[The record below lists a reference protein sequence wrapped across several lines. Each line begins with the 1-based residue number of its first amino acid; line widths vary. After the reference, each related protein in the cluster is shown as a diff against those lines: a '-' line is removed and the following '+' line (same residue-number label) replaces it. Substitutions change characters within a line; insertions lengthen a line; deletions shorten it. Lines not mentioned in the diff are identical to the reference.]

1 MQRGAPPLDRFRDRM
16 WAAMEPIFARILA
29 HPFLAGLA
37 DGSLPRESFRHYVV
51 QDALYLVDYARALA
65 LCAAR
70 APDTDGI
77 LLFSKNAASAIE
89 VERALHAEF
98 FGEFGLSMDEVRA
111 TPMAPTNR
119 AYCSYLLA
127 ACYGGSF
134 AEGLGAILPCF
145 WIYREVGRALLER
158 GSPDPL
164 FRRWIDTYGG
174 EEYGGVVEE
183 VLALTNRIGARVG
196 SAERARMAEHF
207 VQTSRYEW
215 MFWDMGYRRETWPV

>member
-1 MQRGAPPLDRFRDRM
+1 VPEGRLSAELWAGIEDIWAAILDHPFMHGLTEGTLDR
-16 WAAMEPIFARILA
+16 A
-29 HPFLAGLA
+29 
-37 DGSLPRESFRHYVV
+37 SFRFYVV

-98 FGEFGLSMDEVRA
+98 FGEFGLSLDEVRA
-111 TPMAPTNR
+111 TPPAPTNR
-119 AYCSYLLA
+119 AYTSYLLA

-174 EEYGGVVEE
+174 EEYGDVVEE
-183 VLALTNRIGARVG
+183 VLRMTDRVG
-196 SAERARMAEHF
+196 EQVGREERARMAEHF

-215 MFWDMGYRRETWPV
+215 MFWDMGYRRESWPV

>member
-1 MQRGAPPLDRFRDRM
+1 MTDRLTDELWASIEGIWDAILEHPFMRELTSGELDRDAFRFY
-16 WAAMEPIFARILA
+16 I
-29 HPFLAGLA
+29 
-37 DGSLPRESFRHYVV
+37 V

-65 LCAAR
+65 LCGAR

-89 VERALHAEF
+89 VERALHDEF
-98 FGEFGLSMDEVRA
+98 FSEFGLSIDEVRS

-119 AYCSYLLA
+119 AYTSYLLS

-134 AEGLGAILPCF
+134 AEGLGAVLPCF
-145 WIYREVGRALLER
+145 WIYREVGRALLAK

-164 FRRWIDTYGG
+164 CQRWIDTYGG
-174 EEYGGVVEE
+174 EEYGEVVEE
-183 VLALTNRIGARVG
+183 VLQMTDRIGAG
-196 SAERARMAEHF
+196 IGAAERARMAEHF

-215 MFWDMGYRRETWPV
+215 MFWDMGHRMEAWPV